1 MVTNQPLTNQV
12 GEKGPSLASLWA
24 QGPGG
29 AKELQDR
36 KRNAL
41 LALLPRPVRLSK
53 PLNWFRG
60 A

>member
-29 AKELQDR
+29 AEDSR
-36 KRNAL
+36 TGRGMRCWP
-41 LALLPRPVRLSK
+41 LLPRPVRLSVS
-53 PLNWFRG
+53 
-60 A
+60 